1 MDLLRHQGTRLDA
14 YLADSRFG
22 RLFRLDG
29 SGHPD
34 EIRDARFVTEV
45 RAGVTTFFTMAYII
59 AVNATILTD
68 SGGTCEC
75 RDALDSSC
83 ATDPAYQS
91 CLVGLHRDFITATS
105 AISAF
110 ASFFFGLITNMPI
123 ALATGMGLN
132 AYFTYQVVGF
142 HGTRHVPYGL
152 ALTAV
157 FVEGFIFIFLSLLG
171 MRQWLVRMLPNSL
184 KVAAA
189 CGIGLFLAEIG
200 LSYSAGIGA
209 ISGASATPLDLA
221 GCQPE
226 YRDEF
231 GECQSHKMQNPT
243 LWIGVFCGG
252 ILTAY
257 LMSFKVKSA
266 MIIGIL
272 VVSIISWPRGTSVT
286 YFPYTADGD
295 SQFDFFKKV
304 VDFHPIERTL
314 NALDWNIA
322 RAPGEFVLALFTF
335 LYVDIIDCTA
345 TMYSMARFSG
355 VVDASTGDFPRSTA
369 AYCTD
374 AFSISVGALFG
385 VSPVTAFIESGAG
398 IAEGGKTGLTAM
410 TTGLCFFVSLF
421 FAPIFA
427 SIPPWATGCTLVLVG
442 AMMVRQV
449 VAVNWR
455 YIGDAVPAFVT
466 IVFVPMSYSTA
477 YGLLAGILAYV
488 AINLPIALTRL
499 LSRGRIVPADEDAR
513 EYWSHNPG
521 GAAAQP
527 WFVSA
532 VGHALARFGGAAGAA
547 AGGRNNNKPS
557 ELESFDSHELQ
568 QKQNAQHAHHR
579 AFGHNVD
586 IKGGGGADD
595 DDDVVHGA
603 HLGRGSLSYPMKT
616 HPGVETQRVVP
627 GVGGDAGG
635 GGEPDVERFDLRQF
649 RVTPQQSR
657 D

>member
-1 MDLLRHQGTRLDA
+1 MEAIRQQCRRLDA
-14 YLADSRFG
+14 FTADSKFG
-22 RLFRLDG
+22 RLFRLEG
-29 SGHPD
+29 SGHTD
-34 EIRDARFVTEV
+34 EIRDARFLTEV

-59 AVNATILTD
+59 AVNSTILTD
-68 SGGTCEC
+68 SGGTCVC
-75 RDALDSSC
+75 
-83 ATDPAYQS
+83 TDPRDPTCGSDPEYQS
-91 CLVGLHRDFITATS
+91 CLIGLNRDLVTATT
-105 AISAF
+105 AIAAF
-110 ASFFFGLITNMPI
+110 GSFFFGLVTNLPV

-142 HGTRHVPYGL
+142 HGTRRVPYGL

-171 MRQWLVRMLPNSL
+171 MRQWLVRMLPTSL

-209 ISGASATPLDLA
+209 ITGASATPLDLA

-252 ILTAY
+252 ILTTF
-257 LMSFKVKSA
+257 LMSYKVKSA

-272 VVSIISWPRGTSVT
+272 VVSIISWPRGTPVT
-286 YFPYTADGD
+286 FFPNTPDGD
-295 SQFDFFKKV
+295 AKFDFFKNV
-304 VDFHPIERTL
+304 VTFHPIEKTL
-314 NALDWNIA
+314 NALDWNIS
-322 RAPGEFVLALFTF
+322 RAPTEFILALFTF

-345 TMYSMARFSG
+345 TLYSMARFSG
-355 VVDASTGDFPRSTA
+355 VVDQSTGDFPRSTA

-410 TTGLCFFVSLF
+410 TTGLCFFISLF

-449 VAVNWR
+449 VAINWR

-466 IVFVPMSYSTA
+466 IIFVPMSYSTA
-477 YGLLAGILAYV
+477 YGLLAGIMTY
-488 AINLPIALTRL
+488 IALNVPIMLTRWI
-499 LSRGRIVPADEDAR
+499 SRGRIVPADEESR
-513 EYWSHNPG
+513 EYWSYRPG
-521 GAAAQP
+521 GSSP
-527 WFVSA
+527 WFISTVSSA
-532 VGHALARFGGAAGAA
+532 FARFGHGSSDLKA
-547 AGGRNNNKPS
+547 R
-557 ELESFDSHELQ
+557 ELESRDSTDHTFNRPIDVKIGSEAAVHHGRSPSHGSSAYP
-568 QKQNAQHAHHR
+568 KTQNSIEMGRVPTENKDA
-579 AFGHNVD
+579 D
-586 IKGGGGADD
+586 I
-595 DDDVVHGA
+595 
-603 HLGRGSLSYPMKT
+603 
-616 HPGVETQRVVP
+616 
-627 GVGGDAGG
+627 
-635 GGEPDVERFDLRQF
+635 ERFDLRQF
-649 RVTPQQSR
+649 RVTPR
-657 D
+657 E